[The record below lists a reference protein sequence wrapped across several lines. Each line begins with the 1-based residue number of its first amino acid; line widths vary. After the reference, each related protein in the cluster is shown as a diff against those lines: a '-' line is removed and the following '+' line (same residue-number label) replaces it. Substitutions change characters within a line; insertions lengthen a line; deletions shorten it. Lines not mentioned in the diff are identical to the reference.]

1 MLLTDLK
8 EKRKSIKDKYNL
20 EKSKVVYLQG
30 ILNGQNEKISTQE
43 KDIEILKNNL
53 KTVLDE
59 IDERDKKISD
69 FNNLEEAY
77 YILKEKE
84 LNYIDEIENLK
95 NKNIY
100 DKKKTDDNLN
110 EQFEYYEN
118 IIDIYDQ
125 KYTNLRENY
134 NLLEEQNNVNIEIIE
149 KNKNDL
155 EKCNEINSNL
165 VMRLNDTQNIDTINN
180 NLQLTIKKNKELIK
194 DLDSK
199 DVNLKKY
206 KSENEWLLKEIDNLF
221 DCKEK
226 SEYKEKLYVENEQ
239 KLNKDIRELKN
250 IIEDLKKDISEN
262 ENRQIDNMQIMDEY
276 YDLEERNRILADINK
291 NLINNVKMYELK
303 EKKEKSAK
311 IIQGFIRSYNERKKI
326 QEFETIDISEN
337 TFGNQKW
344 YSSWF

>member
-53 KTVLDE
+53 KTLLDE

-125 KYTNLRENY
+125 KYTHT
-134 NLLEEQNNVNIEIIE
+134 VGG
-149 KNKNDL
+149 K
-155 EKCNEINSNL
+155 
-165 VMRLNDTQNIDTINN
+165 
-180 NLQLTIKKNKELIK
+180 
-194 DLDSK
+194 
-199 DVNLKKY
+199 
-206 KSENEWLLKEIDNLF
+206 
-221 DCKEK
+221 
-226 SEYKEKLYVENEQ
+226 
-239 KLNKDIRELKN
+239 
-250 IIEDLKKDISEN
+250 
-262 ENRQIDNMQIMDEY
+262 
-276 YDLEERNRILADINK
+276 
-291 NLINNVKMYELK
+291 
-303 EKKEKSAK
+303 
-311 IIQGFIRSYNERKKI
+311 
-326 QEFETIDISEN
+326 
-337 TFGNQKW
+337 
-344 YSSWF
+344 